1 MKFRLKLSIFFA
13 LFFISLQVFQ
23 TDKSVPSYKP
33 ELEFV
38 ASTDVLKILEKSCYD
53 CHSYKTQYP
62 FYAYIFPISSFLTS
76 HIIEAREELNFSTW
90 EEYST
95 EKKIEKLED
104 IIDEIEN
111 KEMPILSYRILH
123 PESQIS
129 GDELILIKKWVQ
141 EFQDKENERARKNS
155 N

>member
-1 MKFRLKLSIFFA
+1 MKFRLKLFIFFA

-23 TDKSVPSYKP
+23 TDKSVPIHKP
-33 ELEFV
+33 ESEFV
-38 ASTDVLKILEKSCYD
+38 ASAEVLKILEKSCYD

-76 HIIEAREELNFSTW
+76 HIMEAREELNFSTW
-90 EEYST
+90 GEYSV
-95 EKKIEKLED
+95 ERKLEKLDE
-104 IIDEIEN
+104 IIEEIEN

-129 GDELILIKKWVQ
+129 GDELTVLRKWVQ